1 MYTAIVIDDEKNS
14 SELLEWQITKYCPSL
29 KIVAVCQSPKTGI
42 EAIQKFKPDL
52 VFLDIEMPQMTGF
65 EMLEQLNPIS
75 FDVIFT
81 TAYDEFAIQAFKV
94 SALDYLLKP
103 IDINELKTAVAKFE
117 AKHNRSPKPEAVVS
131 PASGVKV
138 SKDIRKRIALTTTD
152 SLLFVDPENIIYC
165 ESSSN
170 YTYFHLASEEKKV
183 LVAKTLKDIEEILVN
198 YDFFRIHNSYLVNM
212 KHIREFVRGAGGHVV
227 MSNGNHLTVSRTRK
241 DEFFEMFSRF

>member
-1 MYTAIVIDDEKNS
+1 MNTAIIIDDERNS
-14 SELLEWQITKYCPSL
+14 SELLEWQITKYCPML
-29 KIVAVCQSPKTGI
+29 KIAAVCSSPKAGI

-65 EMLEQLNPIS
+65 EMLEHLNPIG
-75 FDVIFT
+75 FEVIFT

-94 SALDYLLKP
+94 SALDYLMKP
-103 IDINELKTAVAKFE
+103 IDINELKTAVSKFE
-117 AKHNRSPKPEAVVS
+117 QKNNRSSRFEITSAPVS
-131 PASGVKV
+131 PEKIT
-138 SKDIRKRIALTTTD
+138 KNFKKRIALTTTD

-170 YTYFHLASEEKKV
+170 YTYFHLASGEKKV

-212 KHIREFVRGAGGHVV
+212 KHIREFVRGSGGHVV

-241 DEFFEMFSRF
+241 DDFFEMFSRF